1 MRPFGIVLLVL
12 NLLAGAGF
20 AYLALHDYYGDKGKN
35 NGRQNIAAAGQRHI
49 MLVVGMPLDGGPDT
63 LPARVP
69 PTADNYGD
77 YANTEVPFRI
87 EGPGAVMTT
96 SVSPELL
103 AAYFAAAGNADG
115 NPLAGNTPVASQMA
129 EVKRVF
135 GVIKGLIEK
144 ADGSA
149 AKARVAAP
157 FLLLQPE
164 TFEERNA
171 VLALIAADNGT
182 ELAHLLDIRFHR
194 VSPKL
199 VEAGPIAP
207 DLWAK
212 LPERLKE
219 LEAKQKAAADA
230 AAAADKEAD
239 GLAGDNPAAAGLKKI
254 EAEAK
259 RAEAGALAAEI
270 ALKRLN
276 PPKDEPD
283 RRDRLAHL
291 LVHLDQAAPWQKRVT
306 MVVGLREYVRAVAAQ
321 TLRFKVMAD
330 RVAGQIAA
338 DQDRFSAQYTELRDL
353 AVGRT
358 DAVRQ
363 TAQTRARLQEQAQK
377 DQDLVNQRTAHLT
390 DLKAQLTRIKTEVDG
405 LLAKQTQVEQQ
416 LFAIQRAIA
425 MTLEDIYRL
434 EDQLADTERAK
445 YAPKKK

>member
-12 NLLAGAGF
+12 NLLLTAGF

-35 NGRQNIAAAGQRHI
+35 NGRQNIAAAGERHI
-49 MLVVGMPLDGGPDT
+49 MLVVGVPLDGGPDT

-77 YANTEVPFRI
+77 FANTEVPFRT
-87 EGPGAVMTT
+87 EGPGGVMTS

-103 AAYFAAAGNADG
+103 YAYFTAAGSADG
-115 NPLAGNTPVASQMA
+115 NALAGNTPVASQMA

-135 GVIKGLIEK
+135 GIIKASIEK

-149 AKARVAAP
+149 AKAQIAGP
-157 FLLLQPE
+157 LLILQAE

-171 VLALIAADNGT
+171 ILALIAANNGT

-194 VSPKL
+194 VAPKL

-207 DLWAK
+207 DLWTS
-212 LPERLKE
+212 LPARLKD

-254 EAEAK
+254 EAETK

-270 ALKRLN
+270 ALKKLN

-291 LVHLDQAAPWQKRVT
+291 LVHLDQAAAWQKRVM

-321 TLRFKVMAD
+321 TLRFKVMTD
-330 RVAGQIAA
+330 RVAGQIAD
-338 DQDRFSAQYTELRDL
+338 DQDRFSAQYTQLRDL

-358 DAVRQ
+358 EAVRL

-377 DQDLVNQRTAHLT
+377 DQDLVNQRTAHLN
-390 DLKAQLTRIKTEVDG
+390 DLKAQLTRIKAEVDG

-425 MTLEDIYRL
+425 ETLEDIYRL